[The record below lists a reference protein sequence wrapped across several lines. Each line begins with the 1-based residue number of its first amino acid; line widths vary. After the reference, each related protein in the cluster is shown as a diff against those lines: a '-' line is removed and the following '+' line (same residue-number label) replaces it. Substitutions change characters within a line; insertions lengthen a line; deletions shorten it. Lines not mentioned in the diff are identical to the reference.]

1 MKKLQYCFF
10 IFLSCN
16 SVAQPIVTD
25 TSLVV
30 KPYFVP
36 GEVKTYMVTEDEK
49 IDYGPMI
56 PVKAKSVYR
65 ITFKVLDTAK
75 GYNILYSSETISTSN
90 KRLALE
96 SLIARV
102 SDHVNFTFRINKEGW
117 VDSSSFDKTRI
128 QLLRSFDSIAAA
140 EKFSESDQVGV
151 LFLREKL
158 EDGSAVEGFMKPLM
172 LFNDL
177 YTKQLF
183 RNRKDFISGTKWDIF
198 YKPTLPGVMVLE
210 LKDVNK
216 TDSTANLLVSFIGN
230 RDSMAKYAN
239 PVFQQ
244 IHTDVTGRPM
254 KSLPS
259 EMRNDFKRNYKIML
273 RSGWPITIDNL
284 ENQFYLQKITY
295 KTSMKLVEN

>member
-1 MKKLQYCFF
+1 
-10 IFLSCN
+10 
-16 SVAQPIVTD
+16 
-25 TSLVV
+25 
-30 KPYFVP
+30 
-36 GEVKTYMVTEDEK
+36 MVTEDEK